1 MLRYMDVDK
10 FLKDIMNS
18 KKFSIDTVLLI
29 NDIVNK
35 QAMIE
40 LPDEEDKK

>member
-35 QAMIE
+35 QIMIE
-40 LPDEEDKK
+40 LPDEDDKK

>member
-40 LPDEEDKK
+40 LPDEDDKK